1 MKRLLIQTR
10 TAAVVLFILTD
21 NSFHSCLICIIEN
34 VFINLFLVIN
44 AFHNPANSSSVKLC
58 VLIKRTSLIYDFV
71 LVQFVVLHNLF
82 CWISR
87 LNIFGLVVDPHLG
100 TGPKVNEYLIRPIL
114 KYLDQKAD
122 KTRFYNA

>member
-21 NSFHSCLICIIEN
+21 NSFHFCLICIIEN

-82 CWISR
+82 C
-87 LNIFGLVVDPHLG
+87 
-100 TGPKVNEYLIRPIL
+100 
-114 KYLDQKAD
+114 
-122 KTRFYNA
+122 